1 MQGTAA
7 VLRRLDAIS
16 NAITN
21 GVPKAMSD
29 HLQQQANNA
38 QTGYNNFSLYDGAND
53 VIVQMMND
61 KNEWSIVA
69 SGEALLFIEFGT
81 GITYRHDNPI
91 EHPANAPAS
100 WSISHEEFL
109 TNPQK
114 LKLFRGYWPI
124 PGETFGE
131 GGYLTNGNPSANI
144 FYELGKNIKFNTTP
158 VVSAEIK
165 KAFQ

>member
-7 VLRRLDAIS
+7 VLRRLDAIKG
-16 NAITN
+16 AITD
-21 GVPKAMSD
+21 GIPKAMEE
-29 HLQQQANNA
+29 HVKKQASNA
-38 QTGYNNFSLYDGAND
+38 QTEYNNFSLYDGAND
-53 VIVQMMND
+53 VTVQVVND
-61 KNEWSIVA
+61 EHEWSIIA
-69 SGEALLFIEFGT
+69 SGQALLFIEFGT

-100 WSISHEEFL
+100 WSASHKKFL

-144 FYELGKNIKFNTTP
+144 FYELGKELEWSTTP
-158 VVSAEIK
+158 VVKRELK
-165 KAFQ
+165 KAFE